1 MLRDYKTSLEDI
13 REAIGK
19 IGRYA
24 ASHTSE
30 TLAADEKTL
39 DAVIR
44 NLEIIGE
51 AVKNIPDDI
60 RASHPEVGWK
70 RIAGLRD
77 ILIHQYFGID
87 HDIIWDILQNKLP
100 TLTAQIEHILESL
113 DSQPQDPSVG

>member
-1 MLRDYKTSLEDI
+1 MPRDYKTCLEDI
-13 REAIGK
+13 SEAIGK

-24 ASHTSE
+24 AGHTSE

-60 RASHPEVGWK
+60 RAGYPEVEWK

-87 HDIIWDILQNKLP
+87 QDIIWDIVQNKLP
-100 TLTAQIEHILESL
+100 TLATQIKHILESL
-113 DSQPQDPSVG
+113 DPQSQDTSGR

>member
-1 MLRDYKTSLEDI
+1 MLRDYKTCLEDI
-13 REAIGK
+13 SEAIGK

-24 ASHTSE
+24 SGHTRE

-51 AVKNIPDDI
+51 AIKNVPDDV
-60 RASHPEVGWK
+60 RASYPEVEWK

-77 ILIHQYFGID
+77 ILIHRYFGID
-87 HDIIWDILQNKLP
+87 QDIIWDILQNKLP
-100 TLTAQIEHILESL
+100 TLAAQIKHILESL
-113 DSQPQDPSVG
+113 DSPPRDISGR